1 MPTDG
6 HMANHAETVH
16 RGFGSPLILLFP
28 RWTNQRSQYNLS
40 MFNEQ
45 ELYFDLMTMEPIGVE
60 EQHSRK
66 LRRWSLTL
74 VILILALIGVAVV
87 AISIGPTQI
96 SAENIM
102 GALFS
107 SDLLKV
113 IAGGHASS
121 SINAVVLEIRLPR
134 ILIAGLIGASLAVAG
149 TAMQGIFRNP
159 MASPYILGLSSG
171 AAFGASLAIV
181 LGFSLISGEFAVPAM
196 AFLFCFI
203 TLFIVY
209 AISRT
214 KMGIPVTTLLL
225 AGIAVGSL
233 FNALVSLMMYFDGES
248 LSSIVYWM
256 MGGLWTSNWNQVWVT
271 LPLIGIGSIALL
283 FYSSE
288 LNLMMVGEEHAT
300 NLGVNVKRSRLVILV
315 LSSLV
320 TAAAVSVSG
329 IIGFV
334 GLIVPHTLRI
344 ILGPDNRI
352 LMPAS
357 LLFGAIFMISM
368 DTIARTILSPAE
380 LPVGIITAL
389 LGAPFFL
396 YLLRSRKRDI
406 WGW

>member
-1 MPTDG
+1 MDQKG
-6 HMANHAETVH
+6 IEEMHANKLH
-16 RGFGSPLILLFP
+16 RWAI
-28 RWTNQRSQYNLS
+28 
-40 MFNEQ
+40 
-45 ELYFDLMTMEPIGVE
+45 TMV
-60 EQHSRK
+60 
-66 LRRWSLTL
+66 SLA
-74 VILILALIGVAVV
+74 LALI
-87 AISIGPTQI
+87 AIAIMAIGIGSTSISPDRI
-96 SAENIM
+96 VSAI
-102 GALFS
+102 FS
-107 SDLLKV
+107 NDFLRV
-113 IAGGHASS
+113 ITGQHASNP
-121 SINAVVLEIRLPR
+121 INAVVLEIRLPR
-134 ILIAGLIGASLAVAG
+134 IFIASLVGASLAVAG

-181 LGFSLISGEFAVPAM
+181 LGFSVISGAFAVPAM
-196 AFLFCFI
+196 AFIFCFI

-209 AISRT
+209 GISAT
-214 KMGIPVTTLLL
+214 KMGVPVTTLLL

-233 FNALVSLMMYFDGES
+233 FTALVSLMKYFSGDN
-248 LSSIVYWM
+248 LSAVVYWM
-256 MGGLWTSNWNQVWVT
+256 MGGLWDSNWSQVWVT
-271 LPLIGIGSIALL
+271 MPLVVIGSAALL
-283 FYSSE
+283 FYSKE

-300 NLGVNVKRSRLVILV
+300 NLGVNVRRSRLIILI

-329 IIGFV
+329 VIGFV

-357 LLFGAIFMISM
+357 IVGGAAFMIAM
-368 DTIARTILSPAE
+368 DTIARTIMAPAE

-396 YLLRSRKRDI
+396 WLLRSRKRDI

>member
-1 MPTDG
+1 
-6 HMANHAETVH
+6 
-16 RGFGSPLILLFP
+16 
-28 RWTNQRSQYNLS
+28 
-40 MFNEQ
+40 
-45 ELYFDLMTMEPIGVE
+45 MTMDQKGIE
-60 EQHSRK
+60 EMHNKK
-66 LRRWSLTL
+66 LHRWWVTMVSLTL
-74 VILILALIGVAVV
+74 ALFAIAILAIGIGSTSISPDRIIA
-87 AISIGPTQI
+87 AIFS
-96 SAENIM
+96 ND
-102 GALFS
+102 LFR
-107 SDLLKV
+107 V
-113 IAGGHASS
+113 IAGQHAANP
-121 SINAVVLEIRLPR
+121 INAVVLEIRMPR
-134 ILIAGLIGASLAVAG
+134 IMIAALVGASLAVAG

-171 AAFGASLAIV
+171 AAFGASLAMV
-181 LGFSLISGEFAVPAM
+181 LGLSVVAGEFAVPAM
-196 AFLFCFI
+196 AFIFCFI

-209 AISRT
+209 GISAT
-214 KMGIPVTTLLL
+214 KMGVPVTTLLL

-233 FNALVSLMMYFDGES
+233 FTALVSLMKYFSGDN

-256 MGGLWTSNWNQVWVT
+256 MGGLWTSNWSQVWVT
-271 LPLIGIGSIALL
+271 LPLVVIGSAALL
-283 FYSSE
+283 FYSKE

-300 NLGVNVKRSRLVILV
+300 NLGVNVRRSRLMILV

-329 IIGFV
+329 VIGFV

-357 LLFGAIFMISM
+357 IVGGAAFMIAM
-368 DTIARTILSPAE
+368 DSIARTILSPAE

-396 YLLRSRKRDI
+396 WLLRARKRDI

>member
-1 MPTDG
+1 
-6 HMANHAETVH
+6 
-16 RGFGSPLILLFP
+16 
-28 RWTNQRSQYNLS
+28 

-66 LRRWSLTL
+66 LRKWSLTL
-74 VILILALIGVAVV
+74 IILILTLIGVAVV

-107 SDLLKV
+107 NDLLKV

-134 ILIAGLIGASLAVAG
+134 ILIAGLVGASLAVAG

-300 NLGVNVKRSRLVILV
+300 NLGVNVKRCRLVILV

-396 YLLRSRKRDI
+396 YLLRSRKHDI